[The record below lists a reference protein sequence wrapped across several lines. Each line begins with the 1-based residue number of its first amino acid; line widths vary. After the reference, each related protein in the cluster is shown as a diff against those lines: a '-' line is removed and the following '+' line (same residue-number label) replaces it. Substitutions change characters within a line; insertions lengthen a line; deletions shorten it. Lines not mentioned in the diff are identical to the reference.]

1 MARGMP
7 TRPRMPLSMV
17 RPGTTAVV
25 AAVRGGRGLVRRL
38 SEMGLVPG
46 AEVTV
51 VSSHMRGPMVL
62 KVLESKLMLGRGMAH
77 KILVDG
83 T

>member
-1 MARGMP
+1 M
-7 TRPRMPLSMV
+7 L
-17 RPGTTAVV
+17 RPGHAAVV
-25 AAVRGGRGLVRRL
+25 AGVRGGRGLVRRL

-46 AEVTV
+46 TEVIV

-62 KVLESKLMLGRGMAH
+62 KVLGSKLMLGRGMAH

-83 T
+83 A